1 MKLLLQRE
9 GIAVDSLT
17 IYDYFFRL
25 DEIMSEKKQKK
36 Y

>member
-25 DEIMSEKKQKK
+25 DEMMAEKNKK
-36 Y
+36 